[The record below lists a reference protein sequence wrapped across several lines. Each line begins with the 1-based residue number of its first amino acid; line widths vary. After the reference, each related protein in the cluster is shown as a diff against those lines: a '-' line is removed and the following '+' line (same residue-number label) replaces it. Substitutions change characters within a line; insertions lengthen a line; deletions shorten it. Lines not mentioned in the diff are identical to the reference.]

1 MLTFSQK
8 NLTHQLFPLPL
19 LDLKINDTR
28 IVLIRALR
36 GSVSP
41 LSLPKQEAISQMSSR
56 GPHGLALSGLAV
68 LTSASPTAP
77 ILNEMMPGDHRYQQR
92 LLAWVR
98 GHSSAC
104 KPTSHTTETGER
116 PLQANPCSKSKRK
129 PCMQTP
135 LTLRECL
142 LLLQERA
149 YSTLLCALQPL
160 LRRLTP
166 PPTRP
171 LAITCTPEGKG
182 GSPHVLIKP
191 PAVKGKFTQ
200 VSEPFMEKV
209 YGGVRSCTGTCRRLK
224 GKWNHPSQGCPS
236 GYPGGPP
243 QPDGVVPKPFAA
255 QMNRTEQAKSQD
267 SSSYQLAST
276 GL

>member
-28 IVLIRALR
+28 IVLIRALW

-92 LLAWVR
+92 LPAWVR

-104 KPTSHTTETGER
+104 KPTSRRTETGER

-129 PCMQTP
+129 PCTQTA

-149 YSTLLCALQPL
+149 YSTLPSALQPL

-171 LAITCTPEGKG
+171 LAIPC
-182 GSPHVLIKP
+182 SPQVLIKP

-200 VSEPFMEKV
+200 VSELFMEKV
-209 YGGVRSCTGTCRRLK
+209 YRGVWSCTDTCRRLK
-224 GKWNHPSQGCPS
+224 GK
-236 GYPGGPP
+236 
-243 QPDGVVPKPFAA
+243 
-255 QMNRTEQAKSQD
+255 
-267 SSSYQLAST
+267 
-276 GL
+276 